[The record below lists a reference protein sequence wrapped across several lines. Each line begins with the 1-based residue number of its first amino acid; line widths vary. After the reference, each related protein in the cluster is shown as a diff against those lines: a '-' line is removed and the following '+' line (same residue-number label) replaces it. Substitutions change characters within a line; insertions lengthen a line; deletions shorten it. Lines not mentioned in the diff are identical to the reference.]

1 MSILELEE
9 VTAKRSQLS
18 AVKRALL
25 EKQLQGKA
33 SRTPDSHSIRRRA
46 SNEPAPL
53 SFAQQRLFF
62 VQQWEGNSP
71 VYNIPA
77 AVRLTGVLNPETL
90 RQTFNE
96 IIRRHEILRTIFSEG
111 ENGPTQIIVPAVTYT
126 WPCIDLRSL
135 PVTTRET
142 EIRNWALRESL
153 CSFALTEGPLL
164 RISLWQLD
172 TDEHVLLVT
181 MHHIVSD
188 EWSTRIMIKEVSAL
202 YDAFSKGTPAPLPE
216 LPIQY
221 ADFAQWQREWLQGD
235 VLEQQ
240 LDYWREQLKR
250 SPSALDLPSD
260 HQRPPFQTHR
270 GARRYLMLSETLS
283 DALKVT
289 SQRES
294 VTLFMILVA
303 AFKTLLYRVT
313 GQDDIAI
320 GSSIANRNRAETE
333 SLIGLFVNM
342 LVLRTRLD
350 GNPSFRELLARTR
363 EVVLGA
369 IAHQDIPFE
378 RLVEELQPE
387 RDLTRTPFFQV
398 VLVLDNTGRKAPLT
412 GLNMRPL
419 DVDNQTAKFD
429 LTLYFSESEQG
440 LGLTA
445 EYNQDLFETATID
458 RLMEQFNCVLA
469 AVVDNPDHRIS
480 TLPLLSEREEHE
492 LLAAWNDSEVFTPG
506 LVLHELF
513 EQQAVWRPDAVA
525 VVFEEQQLT
534 YRELNERSN
543 QLARYLTSLGVGPES
558 RVGLLVERSAELLV
572 GLLGV
577 LKTGGAYVP
586 LDPDYPAQRVN
597 YMLRDAGIS
606 LLLTQSHLA
615 GLAAGVSDEVV
626 LVYCDAKEIAQQSR
640 ERVAPSAVTGENL
653 AYIIYT
659 SGSTGGPK
667 GVMVTHANATRLFA
681 ATNDQF
687 HFGPNDTWTL
697 FHSYAFDFSVW
708 EIWGALLYGGR
719 LFVVPYLVSRS
730 PEEFFELLLREGVTV
745 LNQTPSAFQQLI
757 QVDEKQDTGHLS
769 LRAVIFG
776 GEALNPRSL
785 RSWVE
790 RHPLDYPKLINMYG
804 ITETTVH
811 VTFREIDRQDIES
824 ARSPIGKPMANLRV
838 GILDRYLQM
847 VPGGVLGE
855 LFVGGAGVSRGYLNR
870 PDLTAERFIPNAFS
884 STLGTRL
891 YRTGDL
897 GRYSAGS
904 EIEYLGRA
912 DHQVKIRGFRI
923 ELGEIEAALK
933 ELVSI
938 KQCVVVAE
946 AGDNSEK
953 RLIAYIVPQAQ
964 PGPDSSELQHHLKER
979 LPQYM
984 IPAIFVVIYHIPLT
998 TSGKLDRAAL
1008 PVPEQTPS
1016 KTGVNFV
1023 APQTPVEGVL
1033 ASIWSQVLQLEA
1045 VSTKDDF
1052 FSLGGDSIRCIQV
1065 VSKAQAR
1072 GFSISIRDIFKYRTI
1087 HELAQSVGEFEPG
1100 SEIAAVSE
1108 PFELISEEDR
1118 SQLSPE
1124 IVDAYPLA
1132 QLQAGMFFHSQWN
1145 PNAATYHDVLSLE
1158 LRCDWDVAV
1167 FEEALARLVERH
1179 SILRTSFDMAHY
1191 SQPLQLVHARVTIPV
1206 HVEDLREYQRAEQE
1220 QLLGRW
1226 IETEQQ
1232 RDFDLTTAPLLR
1244 FFIHRRTDDSF
1255 QLIMSFHHAIL
1266 DGWSVALLLAE
1277 LFDLYVSL
1285 LHEGSLS
1292 PVRPVAA
1299 SYRDFVALEQS
1310 TLQSAETKDYWDR
1323 KLADYTVL
1331 TLPATPGGTTETRPA
1346 VEVINMPL
1354 PVAQFQELKQ
1364 LARSANIPLKSVLL
1378 AAHLRVMNLISGQSD
1393 VLTGFVT
1400 HGRTEGN
1407 EGEQVLGLFL
1417 NTIPF
1422 RFQLQG
1428 GTWLDLMV
1436 QVFQEE
1442 QELFPHRRY
1451 PVGELHRKLATQ
1463 TLFEVVFNF
1472 TQYHV
1477 YDGLRKNTGVELLNR
1492 NFLEQTNFPLL
1503 VNFSIDPAGK
1513 NSTLQFEYDSLRFS
1527 SEQINTIAGY
1537 YITTLQQIADDPAAR
1552 YEYQNLLSPQETRRL
1567 LVEWNDTLHETN
1579 LDHCIHELFEAQ
1591 VESTPDAVA
1600 LSVGSQ
1606 QLTYRELNRRANQ
1619 LARDL
1624 QQRGVGPEVRV
1635 ALYLERSLEMLIG
1648 LLGILKAGGAYVPLD
1663 LVYPPERLKFITQDA
1678 GASLLL
1684 THENLAQRLPELE
1697 TEVIC
1702 LDTHER
1708 VIAQQSAENPCSGAT
1723 SRNVAYIIHTSGS
1736 TGQPKGVMVQHR
1748 GVINFFN
1755 SMDQRIGCDAS
1766 DALLAVTSTTF
1777 DISVLELLWTL
1788 TRRAK
1793 VMLFSESTL
1802 DETSTRTRPRSD
1814 KALSFSLFYFA
1825 NEDSDTVTDKYRL
1838 LIEAAKFAD
1847 QHGFEALWTP
1857 ERHFHTFGGLY
1868 ANPAV
1873 TSAALATVTE
1883 QLKLRA
1889 GSVVLPL
1896 HDPIRVAEEWSMVD
1910 GLSKG
1915 RVGLSVASGWHANDF
1930 TFFPENYANRRGVTW
1945 QNLETVKKLWR
1956 GESVTRQSGS
1966 GKEIEVGIYPKPIQP
1981 ELPIWITAGGAP
1993 ETFIKAGEL
2002 GANVLTHL
2010 LGQTL
2015 EDVAEKINLYR
2026 RTLAEHG
2033 HDPQAGR
2040 VTLML
2045 HTFIG
2050 HDKEAVREKIRTPF
2064 LNYLHSSVDL
2074 ISNLFKTLNWSID
2087 LKQMSPQ
2094 DADDLMVYAFNRYF
2108 ESSALFG
2115 TPESCQ
2121 QMTERLKEI
2130 GVDEVACLIDFGVD
2144 ADSVLAALPALNE
2157 LKNLAQ
2163 PRKAGNH
2170 GGAGQF
2176 IPPDI
2181 SMMQCTPSLMK
2192 LLTLD
2197 RGAIDALQSLRVL
2210 LLGGEALPLSL
2221 AREIKETLP
2230 ARLVNMYG
2238 PTETTIW
2245 STTGELTGVADK
2257 VSIGRPI
2264 DNTQV
2269 YLLDPHFQPAP
2280 TYTPGELYIGGDGLA
2295 RGYIGQ
2301 PALTAE
2307 RFVPDSLGTA
2317 PGGRLYRTG
2326 DLAGYLPDG
2335 RIEFLRRN
2343 DHQVK
2348 LRGIRVEVGE
2358 IEVLL
2363 TKHEDVR
2370 QAVVLARED
2379 IPGDTR
2385 LVAYIIP
2392 AGPQAPATAVLRR
2405 HLQTW
2410 LPDYLVP
2417 SAFVFLESL
2426 PLTVSG
2432 KVDRRVLP
2440 APSGDRPEQ
2449 DTPFVEPST
2458 PTEIELAE
2466 IWKQILRVER
2476 VGLHDNFF
2484 NIGGHSLLAVQL
2496 VSRINAK
2503 FGVELALRDL
2513 FGTPVLEAVAARVD
2527 EATLAQS
2534 GLTDIDQMLEML
2546 ESIDDD
2552 KALEML
2558 LQDEAQ
2564 VESKFV

>member
-1 MSILELEE
+1 MSILEVEE
-9 VTAKRSQLS
+9 VSAKRSQLS

-25 EKQLQGKA
+25 EKQLQGKVGQA
-33 SRTPDSHSIRRRA
+33 SDSQSIRRRSGA
-46 SNEPAPL
+46 PPALL

-77 AVRLTGVLNPETL
+77 AVRLTGVLNAETL
-90 RQTFNE
+90 RQVFKE

-111 ENGPTQIIVPAVTYT
+111 EDGATQTVIPEVSYT

-135 PVTTRET
+135 PETTRER

-153 CSFALTEGPLL
+153 CSFDLTQGPLL

-172 TDEHVLLVT
+172 AEQHLLLVT

-188 EWSTRIMIKEVSAL
+188 EWSTRILIKEVSAL
-202 YDAFSKGTPAPLPE
+202 YEAFSNGTASSLPE

-235 VLEQQ
+235 VLQQQ
-240 LDYWREQLKR
+240 LDYWRKQLEG
-250 SPSALDLPSD
+250 SPGALDLPSD
-260 HQRPPFQTHR
+260 HQRPPIQTHR
-270 GARRYLMLSETLS
+270 GARRYLMLSETLC
-283 DALKVT
+283 DALKVM

-294 VTLFMILVA
+294 VTLFTILLA
-303 AFKTLLYRVT
+303 AFNTLLYRLT
-313 GQDDIAI
+313 GQDDVAI

-342 LVLRTRLD
+342 LVLRTRLN

-363 EVVLGA
+363 DVVLGA
-369 IAHQDIPFE
+369 IAHQDLPFE
-378 RLVEELQPE
+378 RLVEELQPA
-387 RDLTRTPFFQV
+387 RDLARTPFFQV

-412 GLNMRPL
+412 GLNISPL

-440 LGLTA
+440 LGVTA
-445 EYNQDLFETATID
+445 EYNRDLFEATTID
-458 RLMEQFNCVLA
+458 RLMRQLNCVLQ
-469 AVVDNPDHRIS
+469 AVVEDPDHSIS
-480 TLPLLSEREEHE
+480 TLPLLTDDEEQE
-492 LLAAWNDSEVFTPG
+492 LLAAWNNREIYTPD

-513 EQQAVWRPDAVA
+513 EQQAELRPDAVA
-525 VVFEEQQLT
+525 LIFEEQQLT
-534 YRELNERSN
+534 YRELNERAN
-543 QLARYLTSLGVGPES
+543 QLARHLANLGVGPES
-558 RVGLLVERSAELLV
+558 RVGLLVERSIELLV

-577 LKTGGAYVP
+577 LKAGGAYVP
-586 LDPDYPAQRVN
+586 LDPDYPAQRVS

-606 LLLTQSHLA
+606 VLLTQAHLV
-615 GLAAGVSDEVV
+615 GLADGANSEVV
-626 LVYCDAKEIAQQSR
+626 FLDRDREEIAQQSR
-640 ERVAPSAVTGENL
+640 EALSRTVSGENL

-730 PEEFFELLLREGVTV
+730 PQEFYDLLVAEEVTV

-757 QVDEKQDTGHLS
+757 QVDEQRQLDKLS

-785 RSWVE
+785 RSWVA
-790 RHPLDYPKLINMYG
+790 RRQHDYPRLINMYG

-811 VTFREIDRQDIES
+811 VTYREIERNDVES
-824 ARSPIGKPMANLRV
+824 AHSPIGKPIADLRV
-838 GILDRYLQM
+838 GILDRYLQL
-847 VPGGVLGE
+847 VPGGVVGE
-855 LFVGGAGVSRGYLNR
+855 MFVGGAGVSRGYLNR
-870 PDLTAERFIPNAFS
+870 PELTAERFIPDPFS
-884 STLGTRL
+884 NTSGARL

-897 GRYSAGS
+897 GRYLAGN
-904 EIEYLGRA
+904 EIEYTGRA

-923 ELGEIEAALK
+923 ELGEIESALK
-933 ELVSI
+933 ELPSI
-938 KQCVVVAE
+938 KQSVVVAE
-946 AGDNSEK
+946 AGENSEK
-953 RLIAYIVPQAQ
+953 RLIAYLVPHIQ
-964 PGPDSSELQHHLKER
+964 PGPGSGELQRHLKDR

-984 IPAIFVVIYHIPLT
+984 VPAAFVSIDEIPLT
-998 TSGKLDRAAL
+998 TSGKLDRKAL
-1008 PVPEQTPS
+1008 PAPEQAQS
-1016 KTGVNFV
+1016 NSEDFV
-1023 APQTPVEGVL
+1023 APQTLCEEVL
-1033 ASIWSQVLQLEA
+1033 ASIFSQVLKLESI
-1045 VSTKDDF
+1045 STNDDF

-1072 GFSISIRDIFKYRTI
+1072 GLNIAIRDIFKYRTI
-1087 HELAQSVGEFEPG
+1087 RELAQSIGELETGSLAVG
-1100 SEIAAVSE
+1100 SSE
-1108 PFELISEEDR
+1108 PFDLIAEEDR
-1118 SQLSPE
+1118 VKLPSLIE
-1124 IVDAYPLA
+1124 DAYPLA

-1158 LRCDWDVAV
+1158 LRCVLDIAIFDR
-1167 FEEALARLVERH
+1167 ALARLFERH
-1179 SILRTSFDMAHY
+1179 PILRTSFDMAHY
-1191 SQPLQLVHARVTIPV
+1191 SQPLQLVHSDVSIPV
-1206 HVEDLREYQRAEQE
+1206 QVEDLREYQHADQDR
-1220 QLLGRW
+1220 L
-1226 IETEQQ
+1226 IERLIKIEQQ
-1232 RDFDLTTAPLLR
+1232 HNFDLATAPLLR
-1244 FFIHRRTDDSF
+1244 FFIHRRTEDTF
-1255 QLIMSFHHAIL
+1255 QLILSFHHAIL
-1266 DGWSVALLLAE
+1266 DGWSVALMLTE
-1277 LFDLYVSL
+1277 LFELYVSQL
-1285 LHEGSLS
+1285 NGESQS
-1292 PVRPVAA
+1292 PTRAVAA
-1299 SYRDFVALEQS
+1299 TYRDFVALEQS
-1310 TLQSAETKDYWDR
+1310 ILESIETKDYWDR

-1331 TLPATPGGTTETRPA
+1331 TLPAIVDGATENRPS
-1346 VEVINMPL
+1346 VDVLNVPI
-1354 PVAQFQELKQ
+1354 PVDEFLSLKE
-1364 LARSANIPLKSVLL
+1364 LARSANVPLKSVLL

-1422 RFQLQG
+1422 RFQLRG

-1451 PVGELHRKLATQ
+1451 PVGELHRKLGTQ
-1463 TLFEVVFNF
+1463 TLFDVVFNF

-1477 YDGLRKNTGVELLNR
+1477 YDGVRKNAGVDVLSR
-1492 NFLEQTNFPLL
+1492 NFLEQTNFPLM
-1503 VNFSIDPAGK
+1503 VNFSIDPSGK
-1513 NSTLQFEYDSLRFS
+1513 DSTLQFEFDSSRFS
-1527 SEQINTIAGY
+1527 SEQISTIAAY
-1537 YITTLQQIADDPAAR
+1537 YTTTLKQIAADPSAR
-1552 YEYQNLLSPQETRRL
+1552 YEHQNPLSPLEAQRL
-1567 LVEWNDTLHETN
+1567 LVEWNNTSSDAS
-1579 LDHCIHELFEAQ
+1579 LDHCIHELVEAQ
-1591 VESTPDAVA
+1591 VEGRPDAVA
-1600 LSVGSQ
+1600 LCVGTQ
-1606 QLTYRELNRRANQ
+1606 QITYQELNRRSNQ
-1619 LARDL
+1619 LAHYLR
-1624 QQRGVGPEVRV
+1624 QRGVGPEVRV
-1635 ALYLERSLEMLIG
+1635 ALYLERSVEMVVG

-1663 LVYPPERLKFITQDA
+1663 LVYPPERLKFITEDA

-1684 THENLAQRLPELE
+1684 TQEILAQRLPALE
-1697 TEVIC
+1697 AEVVC
-1702 LDTHER
+1702 LDTDEQ
-1708 VIAQQSAENPCSGAT
+1708 VIAQQSPDNPFSGAA
-1723 SRNVAYIIHTSGS
+1723 SRNVAYVTHTSGS

-1755 SMDQRIGCDAS
+1755 SMDVRVGCDSS
-1766 DALLAVTSTTF
+1766 DALLAVTSITF
-1777 DISVLELLWTL
+1777 DISVLELFWTL
-1788 TRRAK
+1788 TRGAK
-1793 VMLFSESTL
+1793 VVLFSESTL
-1802 DETSTRTRPRSD
+1802 NEDSARSAHRSD
-1814 KALSFSLFYFA
+1814 RALSFSLFYFA
-1825 NEDSDTVTDKYRL
+1825 NEDSGGSADKYRL
-1838 LIEAAKFAD
+1838 LTEAAKFAD

-1873 TSAALATVTE
+1873 TSAALATITE
-1883 QLKLRA
+1883 RLQLRA
-1889 GSVVLPL
+1889 GSVVLPI

-1915 RVGLSVASGWHANDF
+1915 RVGISVASGWHANDF
-1930 TFFPENYANRRGVTW
+1930 TFFPENYAERKGVTW
-1945 QNLETVKKLWR
+1945 QNLETVRKLWR
-1956 GESVTRQSGS
+1956 GESVPRQSGS
-1966 GKEIEVGIYPKPIQP
+1966 GKEIEVSIYPKPVQP

-2015 EDVAEKINLYR
+2015 EDVAEKVSLYR
-2026 RTLAEHG
+2026 TTLAEHG
-2033 HDPQAGR
+2033 HDPSAGR

-2050 HDKEAVREKIRTPF
+2050 QNKEAVREKIRTPF
-2064 LNYLHSSVDL
+2064 LNYLRSSVDL
-2074 ISNLFKTLNWSID
+2074 ISSLFKTLNWSID
-2087 LKQMSPQ
+2087 LKKMSQQ
-2094 DADDLMVYAFNRYF
+2094 DADDLLVHAFNRYF
-2108 ESSALFG
+2108 ESGALFG

-2130 GVDEVACLIDFGVD
+2130 GVDEVACLIDFGID
-2144 ADSVLAALPALNE
+2144 ADSVLAALPALNS
-2157 LKNLAQ
+2157 LRVLAQ
-2163 PRKAGNH
+2163 PRKAVAH
-2170 GGAGQF
+2170 AGAAHT

-2197 RGAIDALQSLRVL
+2197 RGAMDAFKSLRVL

-2221 AREIKETLP
+2221 AQEIRNTLP

-2245 STTGELTGVADK
+2245 STTCELTDVTDK
-2257 VSIGRPI
+2257 APIGRPI
-2264 DNTQV
+2264 TNTQV
-2269 YLLDPHFQPAP
+2269 YLLDQNLQPAP
-2280 TYTPGELYIGGDGLA
+2280 PYTPGELYIGGDGLA

-2307 RFVPDSLGTA
+2307 RFVPDSFSTT

-2335 RIEFLRRN
+2335 RIDFFRRN
-2343 DHQVK
+2343 DRQVK

-2358 IEVLL
+2358 IETHLI
-2363 TKHEDVR
+2363 KHEAVR
-2370 QAVVLARED
+2370 EAIVIARED

-2392 AGPQAPATAVLRR
+2392 AQPQAPATDVLRR

-2410 LPDYLVP
+2410 LPDYLIP
-2417 SAFVFLESL
+2417 SAFVVLDSL

-2432 KVDRRVLP
+2432 KVDRRALP
-2440 APSGDRPEQ
+2440 APTGERPEQ
-2449 DTPFVEPST
+2449 STPYVEPST
-2458 PTEIELAE
+2458 PTAIELAD
-2466 IWKQILRVER
+2466 IWKEILRVER
-2476 VGLHDNFF
+2476 VGLYDNFF

-2496 VSRINAK
+2496 VSRIKAK
-2503 FGVELALRDL
+2503 FGVELPLRDL

-2527 EATLAQS
+2527 EAILAGS
-2534 GLTDIDQMLEML
+2534 GLSNIDQMLDML

-2564 VESKFV
+2564 LESKFV